1 MSFRQKLQ
9 YHLVKKLGISNKDAS
24 NLILSS
30 QVKVNQII
38 VNDNIQIKPLD
49 EIEILNQI
57 NQVKDKKHFIILNK
71 PVGIESTLNP
81 DIENNLLPFL
91 PQIKG
96 LFHIGRLDKESEGL
110 MLFSNE
116 GKIHDKILRNKNQE
130 VLKKYLVEV
139 NSNIDENF
147 ISNMESGVE
156 ILGTKTLQC
165 RLQKIDSKSFY
176 IWLNQGLNRQ
186 IRRMCYKLGKEVTK
200 LKRLEIGEI
209 KLENL
214 EAGKTRNLNEIEIS
228 YLKNLF

>member
-9 YHLVKKLGISNKDAS
+9 YHLVKKLGISNKEAK

-30 QVKVNQII
+30 NVKVNQITI
-38 VNDNIQIKPLD
+38 NENIQINPLD
-49 EIEILNQI
+49 EIEILNQPI
-57 NQVKDKKHFIILNK
+57 VNSELKYFIILNK

-91 PQIKG
+91 PKIKG
-96 LFHIGRLDKESEGL
+96 LYHIGRLDKESEGL

-147 ISNMESGVE
+147 ISNMENGVE
-156 ILGTKTLQC
+156 ILGTKTLPC

-214 EAGKTRNLNEIEIS
+214 KAGKTRNLNEIEIS
-228 YLKNLF
+228 FLKNLF

>member
-24 NLILSS
+24 NLIVSS
-30 QVKVNQII
+30 QVKVNQNI
-38 VNDNIQIKPLD
+38 VIENIQIKPLD
-49 EIEILNQI
+49 EIEILNQN
-57 NQVKDKKHFIILNK
+57 NQIYDKKYYLILNK

-139 NSNIDENF
+139 DSEIDEDF
-147 ISNMESGVE
+147 IAKMESGIE
-156 ILGTKTLQC
+156 ILGTKTLPC
-165 RLQKIDSKSFY
+165 KLEKLDSNSFY

-186 IRRMCYKLGKEVTK
+186 IRRMCYKLEKEVTK
-200 LKRLEIGEI
+200 LQRLEIGEI
-209 KLENL
+209 KLDDL
-214 EAGKTRNLNEIEIS
+214 EMGKLRALNFDEIS